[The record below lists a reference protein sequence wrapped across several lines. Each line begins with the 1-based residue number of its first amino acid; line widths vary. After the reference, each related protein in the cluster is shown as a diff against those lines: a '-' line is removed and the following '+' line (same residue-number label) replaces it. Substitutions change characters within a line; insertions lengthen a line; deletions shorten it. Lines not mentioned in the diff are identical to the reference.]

1 MKKEDE
7 CHEPQ
12 FNYIFFAFVKFI
24 VENLSRKKYLGDFSE
39 VKIYEENFCFV
50 FEVNIKICKLQK
62 FCF

>member
-39 VKIYEENFCFV
+39 VKIYEEIFF
-50 FEVNIKICKLQK
+50 F
-62 FCF
+62 F